1 MRGTVIPVAT
11 GGRPIGFVAAMV
23 LLGAAAASAGDPCT
37 DALDGLRTEV
47 RARIVL
53 LGFPDS
59 PAEGVELRALRR
71 IERRLQRGSRRPAKD
86 AATLHA
92 AGDSLVDLYPSDAEI
107 GTLLDAGLDELHAAV
122 ALDREDLLL
131 AASRLPAGEGRD
143 RAVSGAAAVEAALAA
158 DGAAPGTDHAARSD
172 LLADAAREVDATW
185 RAVLDRRDARAPY
198 PCGLLFTVREGGD
211 LLWRANSATILHH
224 EASDTLQVR
233 AARRRRPADDS
244 ELFFEVRDFH
254 GVGNYP
260 LVVDSSY
267 WRDGGFTY
275 YRIVESGTL
284 QVTRWEPDD
293 RIVEGSFTMA
303 ARGCLFGCRTSVV
316 TDGAF
321 ATRRLKRL

>member
-1 MRGTVIPVAT
+1 MAT
-11 GGRPIGFVAAMV
+11 GGRPFGFVAAMV

-37 DALDGLRTEV
+37 DALDGLRDEV

-71 IERRLQRGSRRPAKD
+71 IERRLRRGSRRPAKD
-86 AATLHA
+86 AATLRA
-92 AGDSLVDLYPSDAEI
+92 AGNSLVDLYPSDAGI
-107 GTLLDAGLDELHAAV
+107 GALLDAGLDELHAVV

-131 AASRLPAGEGRD
+131 AAPRLPGGERRD
-143 RAVSGAAAVEAALAA
+143 RALSGAAAVEAALAA
-158 DGAAPGTDHAARSD
+158 DDAAPGTDHLARAD

-198 PCGLLFTVREGGD
+198 PYGLRFTVREGGD

-224 EASDTLQVR
+224 APSATLQVR
-233 AARRRRPADDS
+233 AARRRLPSDDS
-244 ELFFEVRDFH
+244 ELFFEVREFH

-260 LVVDSSY
+260 IVVDSSY

-284 QVTRWEPDD
+284 SVTKWDPDD
-293 RIVEGSFTMA
+293 GIVEGTFTLK
-303 ARGCLFGCRTSVV
+303 ARGCLFGCRTSDV
-316 TDGAF
+316 TGG
-321 ATRRLKRL
+321 